1 MSASM
6 RNGRVVALALVI
18 VPLVVGGVVFA
29 AATLKGATVAFEVPV
44 GDEPTVT
51 PIEVER
57 DGLLRFYAVVDL
69 ENESHAE
76 ANTAD
81 LPHLLDFDI
90 ELRDGERVIGHAVC
104 NPFAAHRFA
113 RTTDRGSTTRSYQGR
128 LDGCGFRV
136 PEGRYEVTVVR
147 RWLERDPRFEFRR
160 TGLVGKL
167 L

>member
-1 MSASM
+1 MSAPK
-6 RNGRVVALALVI
+6 RNGRVVAFALVI
-18 VPLVVGGVVFA
+18 VPLLVGGAVFL
-29 AATLKGATVAFEVPV
+29 AATLSGGTVTFEMLV

-57 DGLLRFYAVVDL
+57 EGVLRFYAVVDL
-69 ENESHAE
+69 QNESHAE
-76 ANTAD
+76 ANTAE
-81 LPHLLDFDI
+81 LPHLLDYDI

-136 PEGRYEVTVVR
+136 TEGRYQVSVVR
-147 RWLERDPRFEFRR
+147 RWREHDPRFEFRR

>member
-1 MSASM
+1 MTAPK
-6 RNGRVVALALVI
+6 RNGRTVALVLVI
-18 VPLVVGGVVFA
+18 VPLLVGGAVFA
-29 AATLKGATVAFEVPV
+29 WASLQSGTVTFEVPV

-57 DGLLRFYAVVDL
+57 EGVLRFYAVVDL

-76 ANTAD
+76 ANTAE
-81 LPHLLDFDI
+81 LPHLLDYEI
-90 ELRDGERVIGHAVC
+90 EVRGGGRVIGHAVC

-113 RTTDRGSTTRSYQGR
+113 RTTERGSTTRSYQGR

-136 PEGRYEVTVVR
+136 PEGRYEVSVVR
-147 RWLERDPRFEFRR
+147 RWREHDPRFEFRR